1 MEDSQNLSELWLG
14 ERVLSLQCV
23 LDWAKT
29 LEELQI
35 NSSDFRQSLS
45 APLVYEPA
53 NLSFTASLSAVFIIA
68 FILRGSVQVNSPVRP
83 SSLQPCEIIFCSIRC
98 CEPLTSISSQWQSEI
113 RRLLQSRVPSSSTS
127 SYGGVKSQ
135 GALEGHRGL
144 GLHPPLWSLCSS
156 HFICWRAFNLLFH
169 ARRLSISN
177 GSFILNAMINSF
189 HPKGLGEKWHSF
201 CISDSQAVWTQGFM
215 FCPGKKPLVAQVRS
229 PSLFFSLLHVPACTR
244 THARTPTVRHKH
256 THSIDR
262 QPLGTNLALCV
273 HSSCTNASN
282 TSVIYCN

>member
-1 MEDSQNLSELWLG
+1 MSVSLRQSDHWRQASLVTFHLRLSITIKPKYLSTLPGLAVGLRRPNANTREVTSKLTSCATPCTRICPKRHTLMENLQNISELWLEG
-14 ERVLSLQCV
+14 TRV

-45 APLVYEPA
+45 APLVYEPV

-68 FILRGSVQVNSPVRP
+68 FILRGSVQVNSPFHP
-83 SSLQPCEIIFCSIRC
+83 SLLQPCKIIFCSIRC
-98 CEPLTSISSQWQSEI
+98 CEPLTSISSPWQSEI
-113 RRLLQSRVPSSSTS
+113 RRLLQSWVPSSSTS

-201 CISDSQAVWTQGFM
+201 CISDS
-215 FCPGKKPLVAQVRS
+215 
-229 PSLFFSLLHVPACTR
+229 
-244 THARTPTVRHKH
+244 
-256 THSIDR
+256 
-262 QPLGTNLALCV
+262 
-273 HSSCTNASN
+273 
-282 TSVIYCN
+282 